1 MHRMLLP
8 LAVLAQF
15 AMALPAQAS
24 ETVVYTYDAKGRLVK
39 VERTGIGSNSVVT
52 EYKYDKADNRT
63 QVKITGSTN

>member
-1 MHRMLLP
+1 MHKTLLP
-8 LAVLAQF
+8 LAIFAQF
-15 AMALPAQAS
+15 AVALPAQAS

-39 VERTGIGSNSVVT
+39 VERSGNVNNGIVT